1 MSPEADGEVRAEPLE
16 EHAISPAL
24 RRRLQQIHEHAQ
36 KLFQQEKYDFD
47 YAHSMLVECVTQDPG
62 NLVYLETM
70 LQNLHRKYDN
80 NKRGARLKG
89 FGGRGPFKKAVAKK
103 DWKEVLHCGPDLL
116 KTNPWDV
123 STLRGLADACA
134 AYGYHDVELRYLK
147 NALDAK
153 PHDAEVNRHCALSLA
168 RMGRY
173 DQAIACWHRVDEIK
187 RGDKEA
193 QEMMSELQIEKT
205 RQKSAVAGDDAKKGR
220 LRRAPTAESEQVPEE
235 KSDEEPRRREVQL
248 TPRQQL
254 EQQLVNNPA
263 DREAAFA
270 LAELHVAEHRL
281 PDALRVLRKLL
292 AATGNDLTVQE
303 RLEDVEILRKKHQV
317 EIAERQAEK
326 ETDPQAKQLAEQL
339 RADLNRFEW
348 EIFLARSE
356 RYPQDLELKFQ
367 LGLRLRRLHR
377 YDEALEC
384 FQASRHLPARLP
396 HSLLEL
402 GECWQRKKEYDTALE
417 RYRQAAEQA
426 GEDQIPLKKVALYRV
441 GLLAT
446 GLKNLDAAQRHLEE
460 LTALDPNYKDAAA
473 RLDKIREMRHS
484 G

>member
-1 MSPEADGEVRAEPLE
+1 
-16 EHAISPAL
+16 
-24 RRRLQQIHEHAQ
+24 
-36 KLFQQEKYDFD
+36 
-47 YAHSMLVECVTQDPG
+47 
-62 NLVYLETM
+62 
-70 LQNLHRKYDN
+70 
-80 NKRGARLKG
+80 LKG
-89 FGGRGPFKKAVAKK
+89 FGGRGPFKKAVAKR
-103 DWKEVLHCGPDLL
+103 DWKEVLRLGPDLL

-123 STLRGLADACA
+123 SVLRSLADACA
-134 AYGYHDVELRYLK
+134 AHGYHDVELRYLK
-147 NALDAK
+147 NALEAK

-173 DQAIACWHRVDEIK
+173 DQAIACWHRVDETK
-187 RGDKEA
+187 RGDEEA
-193 QEMMSELQIEKT
+193 QKMMSELQIEKT
-205 RQKSAVAGDDAKKGR
+205 RQKSGVTGDDAKKGR
-220 LRRAPTAESEQVPEE
+220 TSRAKTAENAHVPEE
-235 KSDEEPRRREVQL
+235 KPDDEPKRREIQL

-270 LAELHVAEHRL
+270 LAELHVGEHRL
-281 PDALRVLRKLL
+281 PDAIRVLRKVLS
-292 AATGNDLTVQE
+292 ATGNDLSVQE

-326 ETDPQAKQLAEQL
+326 EEDQQAKELAEQL

-384 FQASRHLPARLP
+384 FEASRQLPERLA

-402 GECWQRKKEYDTALE
+402 GECWQRKKQYDKALE
-417 RYRQAAEQA
+417 RYRQAAEKA

-441 GLLAT
+441 GLVAT
-446 GLKNLDAAQRHLEE
+446 GLKNLDSAERHFEE
-460 LTALDPNYKDAAA
+460 LTALDPHYKDAAA